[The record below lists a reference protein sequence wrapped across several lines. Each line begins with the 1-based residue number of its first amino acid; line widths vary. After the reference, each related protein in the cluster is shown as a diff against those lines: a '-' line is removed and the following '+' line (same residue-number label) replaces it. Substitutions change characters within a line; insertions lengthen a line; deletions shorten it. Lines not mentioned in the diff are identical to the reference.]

1 MEIKVKPRI
10 KICCIGSV
18 AEAHLAIVHG
28 AAALGLVASMPSGPG
43 IIDEKM
49 IREIART
56 TPPAVATFLLT
67 SNQSV
72 RQIVD
77 QQRRCRT
84 NTIQICDRLESGS
97 YGDLREAMPG
107 ISLVQVIHVGG
118 EESFDEA
125 CRSAEQGVDALL
137 LDSGNQRLPVKQ
149 LGGTGKTHDWSI
161 SSRIRKA
168 VSLPVFLAG
177 GLNAGNVAE
186 AIRIVQ
192 PFGLDLCSGVRV
204 NGRLDPLKLRE
215 FFDAVENCRQ
225 PAE

>member
-1 MEIKVKPRI
+1 MEFKVKPRI

-18 AEAHLAIVHG
+18 AEARLAIVHG

-43 IIDEKM
+43 IIDEKL
-49 IREIART
+49 IREIARAA
-56 TPPAVATFLLT
+56 PPAVATFLLT

-97 YGDLREAMPG
+97 YNDLREAMPG
-107 ISLVQVIHVGG
+107 ISLVQVIHVGD

-204 NGRLDPLKLRE
+204 NGRLDPVKLRG

>member
-18 AEAHLAIVHG
+18 AEAHLAIGHG

-43 IIDEKM
+43 VIDENL
-49 IREIART
+49 IREIAEA

-97 YGDLREAMPG
+97 YNDLREAMPG

-125 CRSAEQGVDALL
+125 CRSAEQGADALL

-192 PFGLDLCSGVRV
+192 PFGLDLCSGVRI
-204 NGRLDPLKLRE
+204 NGRLDPQKLCE